1 MVCEAV
7 NEFGKASSEATLL
20 VLPRG
25 EPPDFLEWL
34 SNVRARQG
42 SSVVHKVVFTGD
54 PKPTL
59 TWYINNKEVKDGVDG
74 ISIKTDDKTSILT
87 IHSFSLEK
95 HVGEIICKAE
105 NEAGEVSCTANMAVS
120 LYRGAITKQ
129 LQPYTSEM
137 TSESGSEA
145 MAEDIGKEEDLTE
158 NEESLHEEIHRTPTP
173 VNAPKFITKIKDTK
187 VKKGQTAVFECELF

>member
-34 SNVRARQG
+34 SNVRARTG
-42 SSVVHKVVFTGD
+42 STVVHKVVFTGD

-59 TWYINNKEVKDGVDG
+59 TWYINNKEVTDGMDG

-87 IHSFSLEK
+87 IHSFAPEK

-105 NEAGEVSCTANMAVS
+105 NDAGEVSCTANMAVS
-120 LYRGAITKQ
+120 
-129 LQPYTSEM
+129 
-137 TSESGSEA
+137 
-145 MAEDIGKEEDLTE
+145 
-158 NEESLHEEIHRTPTP
+158 
-173 VNAPKFITKIKDTK
+173 VIK
-187 VKKGQTAVFECELF
+187 

>member
-1 MVCEAV
+1 VVCEAV

-25 EPPDFLEWL
+25 EPPDFIEWL
-34 SNVRARQG
+34 SNIRARQG
-42 SSVVHKVVFTGD
+42 SAVTHKVVFTGD
-54 PKPTL
+54 PRPTL

-87 IHSFSLEK
+87 INSFNPEK

-120 LYRGAITKQ
+120 CVSIQSSTQ
-129 LQPYTSEM
+129 
-137 TSESGSEA
+137 
-145 MAEDIGKEEDLTE
+145 
-158 NEESLHEEIHRTPTP
+158 
-173 VNAPKFITKIKDTK
+173 KF
-187 VKKGQTAVFECELF
+187 